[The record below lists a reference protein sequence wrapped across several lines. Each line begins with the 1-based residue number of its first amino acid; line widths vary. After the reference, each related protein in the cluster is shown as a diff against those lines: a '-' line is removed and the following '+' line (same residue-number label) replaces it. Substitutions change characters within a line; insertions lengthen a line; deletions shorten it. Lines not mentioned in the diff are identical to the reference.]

1 MKHTQ
6 RLFWFVLATVLGI
19 SIVVVVPGTNIV
31 NASTRASAGER
42 ITLLFFDRHGTALSV
57 KQVRSISN
65 NGKAGYNTDALV
77 DPQNMREMTN
87 GPLVESGAKLAF
99 ELPARPVAF
108 AFNWP
113 TKPLGYSMIV
123 LDNGGAGF
131 TTGGTVNFTY
141 QAALDYKRRLDAS
154 LAERSTYVPSAKFL
168 TAYDSVVTHIDTATS
183 STDEAVRGKEG
194 QLALDQLA
202 VAYDT
207 LLEEWGPV
215 YAKAN
220 KATTMPQIGFTFDTV
235 DNYKARLD
243 LASRISRPF
252 GWVRFVFD
260 LDAKRSQYVAPIKYA
275 HSLGLKVM
283 GQPADSSYDKRLSL
297 AAYEKRFKQY
307 VNTLPTVD
315 AWELGNEVNGSWL
328 SPTIAR
334 KVATAASYVKSRG
347 KQTVLTLF
355 WQVNTDVPKYSMF
368 NWVHTNLPASVR
380 KNIDVV
386 FMSVY
391 VEQAPLGLAFEQVM
405 DTLAAEF
412 PEAKIGIGELDYW
425 IEGQRFWWAYSRAH
439 PISVGL
445 PRVAAHFYPASLA
458 FPNSVGGCYW
468 WNFVREFPGHPK
480 RQAIV
485 SNLRDQLK

>member
-1 MKHTQ
+1 MRHAQ
-6 RLFWFVLATVLGI
+6 RSFRFVLAMVVGI
-19 SIVVVVPGTNIV
+19 GIVVVVLGTSV
-31 NASTRASAGER
+31 GGATSRASAGER
-42 ITLLFFDRHGTALSV
+42 VTLLFFDRHVTALSV

-65 NGKAGYNTDALV
+65 NGKAGYNTDALL
-77 DPQNMREMTN
+77 DPRNMREIAN
-87 GPLVESGAKLAF
+87 GPLVKRGARLAF
-99 ELPARPVAF
+99 ELPARPVAL

-131 TTGGTVNFTY
+131 TTGETVNFTY

-154 LAERSTYVPSAKFL
+154 LAERPTYVRSAKFS
-168 TAYDSVVTHIDTATS
+168 TAYDSAVTHINAGTA

-194 QLALDQLA
+194 QLALDHLA

-243 LASRISRPF
+243 LASRLSRPF

-260 LDAKRSQYVAPIKYA
+260 LDARRSRYVAPIRYA

-283 GQPADSSYDKRLSL
+283 GQPVDSSYDTHLSL
-297 AAYEKRFKQY
+297 AAYEKRFKRY
-307 VNTLPTVD
+307 VRALPAVD
-315 AWELGNEVNGSWL
+315 AWEVGNEVNGSWL
-328 SPTIAR
+328 SPAIAR
-334 KVATAASYVKSRG
+334 KVAIAASYVKSRG
-347 KQTVLTLF
+347 KKTVLTLF

-391 VEQAPLGLAFEQVM
+391 IEQAPLGLAFEQVM

-425 IEGQRFWWAYSRAH
+425 IEGQRFWWAYSKAH

-468 WNFVREFPGHPK
+468 WNFVEEFPGHP
-480 RQAIV
+480 RLQAIV
-485 SNLRDQLK
+485 RNLRDQLK